1 MLLRIFISAAVRR
14 RRSVVAAFCAA
25 LALGPL
31 VAADAPRKEF
41 HIPAGDAATT
51 LSEFARQ
58 SGEQIVF
65 LVDNVRGQR
74 TKAVDGELTS
84 LEVLQLML
92 VDTHLAA
99 HRDSSTGAMTVV
111 RRPEPRPEEKRK
123 PPPKREAA
131 ALPPR
136 DEVVKMTEF
145 TVSST
150 AADRYRA
157 TDAISAVRVRA
168 PLLDTPSS
176 ITVLT
181 RDLIDNIG
189 IGRIFDVT
197 QFVAGIQDGRGITF
211 QDRQII
217 RGFENV
223 ARTVDNFVQGQGIAG
238 SAGNYDET
246 LIERIEVTKGPN
258 AILSPAG
265 APGGSI
271 NVITKSPQYVPRRSI
286 TALVGLFDAQKLT
299 LDLTGPVSPGSPW
312 AYRLIVA
319 GQDSRR
325 YWTPDMRIRSKVLA
339 PELSYQISDH
349 TQVTFKIMATDHW
362 IFREQLLILDP
373 SAGIN
378 DTPFLAPGFST
389 RSRNG
394 IQPWSHVGIQE
405 ADATMLLTSD
415 LNEHVSV
422 RLAADAHHYYE
433 TDCQEFLNGLPSF
446 SNRYNPYTGILT
458 QDYSWALNS
467 ATGRY
472 ESTYSP
478 FFSPTAI
485 PVRGDVQR
493 TVTTSVTAQGDLA
506 ATYKLGAVRT
516 QTIAGW
522 AVGHANT
529 VNRVTSGTLPSINL
543 TQPAVRADPVWD
555 ANPYADNRM
564 KDANWQAYL
573 SQRLGFCDDRIQVTG
588 GILHYADDTSSINAM
603 TVGAV
608 PSRLNDSHNS
618 VLYSLLVKPWKN
630 VAVYYDS
637 SMNSTPALVNDAPL
651 WRNGKQQEIGVKTE
665 FSDQRLA
672 LNAAY
677 FKITQTNVPV
687 PNPEHQINLAAPV
700 SLVSDYGDHGL
711 EFEVSGAVTRNL
723 SIMGSFTH
731 LRLRDKLGRRVRAVG
746 NDNGALLV
754 NYRFKGGALD
764 GLSINASA
772 VYAGSRTGDTPS
784 PNFTAL
790 GVVTQPSFTV
800 PAHVTCNCGASYH
813 WQNLFS
819 RLYINNLT
827 GKKDYIQQVGGRFS
841 GTGMSTAT
849 GINVKFS
856 ITVEF

>member
-1 MLLRIFISAAVRR
+1 MLAGLY
-14 RRSVVAAFCAA
+14 AA
-25 LALGPL
+25 LVAGPL
-31 VAADAPRKEF
+31 AAAEGVLREF
-41 HIPAGDAATT
+41 HVPAGDAAVT
-51 LSEFARQ
+51 LIDFARQ
-58 SGEQIVF
+58 SGEQIIY
-65 LVDNVRGQR
+65 LVDKVRGRR
-74 TKAVDGELTS
+74 TRAVDGRLGAFEA
-84 LEVLQLML
+84 LQRML
-92 VDTHLAA
+92 ADTNLSA

-111 RRPEPRPEEKRK
+111 RRPEPLPEEKRK
-123 PPPKREAA
+123 PPPKPDAA
-131 ALPPR
+131 TKPPG
-136 DEVVKMTEF
+136 DVVVKMTEF

-168 PLLDTPSS
+168 PLIDTPSS

-181 RDLIDNIG
+181 RDLIDDIG

-238 SAGNYDET
+238 SGGNFDEA

-299 LDLTGPVSPGSPW
+299 LDLTGPVSAGSLL

-325 YWTPDMRIRSKVLA
+325 YWSSDIRLRSRVFA
-339 PELSYQISDH
+339 PELSYRFSGH
-349 TQVTFKIMATDHW
+349 AQVTFKIMATDHW
-362 IFREQLLILDP
+362 TFREQLLILDP
-373 SAGIN
+373 SVGIN
-378 DTPFLAPGFST
+378 DTPFLAPGFSK

-415 LNEHVSV
+415 LNEHISM

-433 TDCQEFLNGLPSF
+433 TDRQEFLSGLPSF
-446 SNRYNPYTGILT
+446 SNHYNPYTGILA
-458 QDYSWALNS
+458 QDYTWALNS

-472 ESTYSP
+472 EPTYSP

-506 ATYKLGAVRT
+506 ATYKPGAVRT
-516 QTIAGW
+516 QTVAGW
-522 AVGHANT
+522 AICNANT
-529 VNRVTSGTLPSINL
+529 VNRVTSGALPSIDL
-543 TQPAVRADPVWD
+543 TRPNVRADPVWD

-564 KDANWQAYL
+564 KDANWQVYL
-573 SQRLGFCDDRIQVTG
+573 SERLGLFDDRVQVTG
-588 GILHYADDTSSINAM
+588 GILHYADDTSSVNAV
-603 TVGAV
+603 TVDAV
-608 PSRLNDSHNS
+608 PSRLNDFHNS

-630 VAVYYDS
+630 VAIYYDS

-687 PNPEHQINLAAPV
+687 PNPEHQINLDAPL

-711 EFEVSGAVTRNL
+711 EFEISGAVTRNL
-723 SIMGSFTH
+723 SVMGSFTH
-731 LRLRDKLGRRVRAVG
+731 LRLRDNLGRRVRAVG
-746 NDNGALLV
+746 DDNGALLV

-764 GLSINASA
+764 RLSINASA

-790 GVVTQPSFTV
+790 GVVTQPSFAV
-800 PAHVTCNCGASYH
+800 PAHVTYNCGVSFR

-827 GKKDYIQQVGGRFS
+827 DQKDYLQQVGSRFS
-841 GTGMSTAT
+841 GTGLSTAT
-849 GINVKFS
+849 GINVRFS
-856 ITVEF
+856 TTVEF